1 MMGLRT
7 QFVHLW
13 VCDQT
18 EKSNDTFEDSACLRR
33 WSSST
38 RRRLRH
44 MA

>member
-18 EKSNDTFEDSACLRR
+18 ENLTTPLRTMAYLRR